1 MPSCGQH
8 NSLASPWPFGV
19 VQLEQNP
26 VTSPWPFG
34 MVNAAEVL
42 WPAGV
47 GASCSKRVQPE
58 QHSLPAKEAKRA
70 RTISTEERACMD
82 IEPATAM
89 PMMGGHPLVD
99 GMEMEM
105 DALPTPEPMCSSHI
119 SRSQSQCY
127 QHRLI
132 AALK

>member
-70 RTISTEERACMD
+70 AKKKKRKAPVKKQEATTPDEE
-82 IEPATAM
+82 
-89 PMMGGHPLVD
+89 
-99 GMEMEM
+99 
-105 DALPTPEPMCSSHI
+105 
-119 SRSQSQCY
+119 
-127 QHRLI
+127 
-132 AALK
+132 